1 MKLNIRQAAALALVA
16 AAASSAFAQIT
27 VTGDGTEMPDLKACL
42 ANADKGD
49 TAAIDKCVR
58 ANLDEIEAFIADNP
72 KTAID
77 TDTQD
82 EDEADE
88 AE

>member
-1 MKLNIRQAAALALVA
+1 
-16 AAASSAFAQIT
+16 
-27 VTGDGTEMPDLKACL
+27 MPDLKACL

-49 TAAIDKCVR
+49 TAAIDKCVS